1 MARGWKRWVVGLSG
15 TGTVLFVGGCY
26 YFRRRTAAPKLQEKF
41 RLDGRTYV
49 VTGGTSGIGKACV
62 KQLVRNGAYVI
73 VGGRDMTRRDALI
86 EELAAEHVATCHGK
100 CDVLPLD
107 LADATSV
114 AAFAADVETLCGGS
128 LHGLLNNASVIEC
141 EHRRTEAG
149 LETTFATNVLG
160 PFQLTNSLLPMLLKT
175 GAILH
180 KGADAADNGSRARIV
195 FVGSRLDSKG
205 WVDPAALL
213 TAGVMFQEER
223 ASSKTGIPGLQTKRT
238 SAMLVYACSKL
249 CTSLL
254 SVEMQRRL
262 CGLPVD
268 CLCVSPGMVNTELW
282 RNYPQWYRALTWP
295 FRRCYLRTPEE
306 AAAGVVLCLVAPQL
320 ANMGGQFIADG
331 KVLQFTFLDIT
342 FSEGNITKLTF

>member
-1 MARGWKRWVVGLSG
+1 MVRGWKQWVVGLSG
-15 TGTVLFVGGCY
+15 MGLSGTVLFVGGCY

-41 RLDGRTYV
+41 KLDGRTYV

-86 EELAAEHVATCHGK
+86 EELAAEHVATQGK

-160 PFQLTNSLLPMLLKT
+160 PFHLTNSLLPMLLKT
-175 GAILH
+175 GAISH
-180 KGADAADNGSRARIV
+180 KGADAELHQHKGADQHKAAENSRII

-213 TAGVMFQEER
+213 TVGAMFQEER

-254 SVEMQRRL
+254 SAELHRRL
-262 CGLPVD
+262 RGLPID

-295 FRRCYLRTPEE
+295 FRRFYLRTPEE
-306 AAAGVVLCLVAPQL
+306 AAAGVVLCLVAPQF

-331 KVLQFTFLDIT
+331 KVLQIPL
-342 FSEGNITKLTF
+342 SG